1 MKCTQCGAQ
10 VEGDFCPYCGTAAEV
25 KTQENNEQ
33 QPKIEMPKLSNNSEN
48 KAKKP
53 FYKKWWVWVIA
64 AIVIFGIIGKLGG
77 NNGSSVDISEFEWD
91 NMALAEVLPEPA
103 SNLGSNLI
111 NTEDYLSVDVHEITK
126 DAYKEYVDACR
137 EKGFTVEVSE
147 YDGYY
152 DASNEAGFELML
164 YYFEDEQK
172 MSIDLTAPSE
182 DTNKET
188 EDEKISFTLIA
199 GEVGDYGEKIVF
211 NKGTDM
217 EIERIYYHIPA
228 GTYTVTNV
236 GEYMSQVNVYSDEI
250 HKNEDGWEEPVV
262 AYENQMLDVNKS
274 TSITIDDSQAVYISE
289 PAKFKFEG
297 SIVKSSNNAE
307 GSETSN
313 TDTTDTKQVVVSEK
327 LKNFLFSVKSW
338 DTLKED
344 ASEKLGTDL
353 GLEVDYDMG
362 WGGTSWTYYFDDPEN
377 EDGAIVL
384 FFVEPQQ
391 ENFKESLKYLTF
403 TIPTKDDSS
412 LYYYTTWNR
421 DNDDD
426 GKYGYYV
433 GETQFDNL
441 TDAYEY
447 YISLAK

>member
-313 TDTTDTKQVVVSEK
+313 TDTTDTTGHGTKVAGIIAAKINNNEGLCGIADKVKIVPFKVFNAQGGSSDLIIADAVIRAVDDFGCDVINLSLSSPDESYILEMVIDYALSKGCIVIASAGNNDTQGDEGDHLRYPAAQPGVIAVGSTDKVV
-327 LKNFLFSVKSW
+327 
-338 DTLKED
+338 
-344 ASEKLGTDL
+344 
-353 GLEVDYDMG
+353 LE
-362 WGGTSWTYYFDDPEN
+362 
-377 EDGAIVL
+377 
-384 FFVEPQQ
+384 
-391 ENFKESLKYLTF
+391 
-403 TIPTKDDSS
+403 
-412 LYYYTTWNR
+412 
-421 DNDDD
+421 
-426 GKYGYYV
+426 
-433 GETQFDNL
+433 
-441 TDAYEY
+441 
-447 YISLAK
+447 